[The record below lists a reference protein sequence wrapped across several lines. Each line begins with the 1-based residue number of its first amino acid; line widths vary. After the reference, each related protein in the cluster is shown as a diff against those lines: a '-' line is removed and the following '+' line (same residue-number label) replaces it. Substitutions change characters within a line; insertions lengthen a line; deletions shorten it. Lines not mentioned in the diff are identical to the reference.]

1 MTKFVFHSTRGDE
14 DEAMKMSVP
23 LEVGLV
29 DPTKV
34 GKMSSNVRQL
44 TGQHN
49 TVLSRDDLYT
59 DRLYGS
65 CSKKPS
71 CYEFFPRANHFQL
84 KSSPK
89 SSMLFREV
97 LSLDC
102 ILQR

>member
-1 MTKFVFHSTRGDE
+1 
-14 DEAMKMSVP
+14 MSVP
-23 LEVGLV
+23 QEVGLV

-44 TGQHN
+44 TGPN

-84 KSSPK
+84 KSSRK

-102 ILQR
+102 ILQG